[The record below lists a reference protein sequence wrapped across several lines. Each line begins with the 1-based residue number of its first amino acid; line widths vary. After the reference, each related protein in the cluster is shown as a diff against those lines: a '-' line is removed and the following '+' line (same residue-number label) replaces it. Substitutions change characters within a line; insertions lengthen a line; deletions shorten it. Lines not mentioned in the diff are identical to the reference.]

1 MSDQLTFITDCPVEE
16 LTFPNSRALVAR
28 EKTCLHVH
36 HFEGLRDDIRTLL
49 QWAKDNGF
57 TRVQFLVMRK
67 ACLIAFT
74 DTLAECPDWS
84 DLEPIGHIF
93 RVCLQE

>member
-1 MSDQLTFITDCPVEE
+1 MDNLTFVSDAPVEE
-16 LTFPNSRALVAR
+16 LRFAHSRALVAR
-28 EKTCLHVH
+28 ERTCLHVH
-36 HFEGLRDDIRTLL
+36 HFEGVRDDIKDLL
-49 QWAKDNGF
+49 RWAKEQGF

-84 DLEPIGHIF
+84 DLEPVGHIF